1 MSPGCWNKV
10 RARKSNKSHI
20 SQALRSCYNKNM
32 TTPDPETP
40 ELTAVA
46 SPPEGEEAAQRE
58 AERQQRT
65 ITIVATVIGIGIL
78 ALLGTGLYFLFR
90 PATPVDQVERIRDV
104 FIIVMALESLL
115 IGAALILLIV
125 QFASLINL
133 LQNEVRPIL
142 DSTNDTVNYLRGT
155 AEFLGE
161 NVVEPVVKL
170 NGYLA
175 GMQRMLELLGVKK
188 K

>member
-1 MSPGCWNKV
+1 
-10 RARKSNKSHI
+10 
-20 SQALRSCYNKNM
+20 M
-32 TTPDPETP
+32 TTPTP
-40 ELTAVA
+40 EL
-46 SPPEGEEAAQRE
+46 PETTPLEEAAKRE

-65 ITIVATVIGIGIL
+65 IAITAGIVLVLLIAGIVAAVIG
-78 ALLGTGLYFLFR
+78 LLQ
-90 PATPVDQVERIRDV
+90 PNTPTDKIRDI
-104 FIIVMALESLL
+104 FIIFMAIESLL
-115 IGAALILLIV
+115 IGVALIVLIV

-142 DSTNDTVNYLRGT
+142 DATNDTVNHLRGT

-161 NVVEPVVKL
+161 NVVEPVIKL

>member
-1 MSPGCWNKV
+1 
-10 RARKSNKSHI
+10 
-20 SQALRSCYNKNM
+20 M

-40 ELTAVA
+40 EPTAL
-46 SPPEGEEAAQRE
+46 EEAVQRE
-58 AERQQRT
+58 AERRQRT
-65 ITIVATVIGIGIL
+65 ITISAVIIIIVLIAGIIAAVIG
-78 ALLGTGLYFLFR
+78 LLQPGT
-90 PATPVDQVERIRDV
+90 PTDKIRDI
-104 FIIVMALESLL
+104 FIIFMALESLL
-115 IGAALILLIV
+115 IGVALIVLIV

-142 DSTNDTVNYLRGT
+142 DATNETVNNLRGT

-161 NVVEPVVKL
+161 NVVEPVIKL

-175 GMQRMLELLGVKK
+175 GMQRMLELLGIKK

>member
-1 MSPGCWNKV
+1 
-10 RARKSNKSHI
+10 
-20 SQALRSCYNKNM
+20 M
-32 TTPDPETP
+32 TTPTP
-40 ELTAVA
+40 EI
-46 SPPEGEEAAQRE
+46 PEPTVVDEAAQRE
-58 AERQQRT
+58 VERHQRT
-65 ITIVATVIGIGIL
+65 IVITAVIALVILIALIVAAIIG
-78 ALLGTGLYFLFR
+78 LLQ
-90 PATPVDQVERIRDV
+90 PNTPTDKIRDI
-104 FIIVMALESLL
+104 FIIFMALESLL
-115 IGAALILLIV
+115 IGVALIVLIV

-142 DSTNDTVNYLRGT
+142 DATNETVNHLRGT

-161 NVVEPVVKL
+161 NVVEPVIKL

>member
-1 MSPGCWNKV
+1 
-10 RARKSNKSHI
+10 
-20 SQALRSCYNKNM
+20 M
-32 TTPDPETP
+32 TTPTPETP
-40 ELTAVA
+40 EPTAL
-46 SPPEGEEAAQRE
+46 EEAAQRE
-58 AERQQRT
+58 AERRQRT
-65 ITIVATVIGIGIL
+65 IVITAVIFLIVLIAGIVAAVIG
-78 ALLGTGLYFLFR
+78 LLQ
-90 PATPVDQVERIRDV
+90 PNTPTEKIRDI
-104 FIIVMALESLL
+104 FIIFTALESLL
-115 IGAALILLIV
+115 IGTALIILIV

-142 DSTNDTVNYLRGT
+142 DATNETVNHLRGT

-161 NVVEPVVKL
+161 NVVEPVIKL

>member
-1 MSPGCWNKV
+1 
-10 RARKSNKSHI
+10 
-20 SQALRSCYNKNM
+20 M
-32 TTPDPETP
+32 TTSNSEAP
-40 ELTAVA
+40 ELTAL
-46 SPPEGEEAAQRE
+46 EEAKQRE
-58 AERQQRT
+58 AERKQRT
-65 ITIVATVIGIGIL
+65 IIITAVIFIILLVVGIVAAVIG
-78 ALLGTGLYFLFR
+78 LLQ
-90 PATPVDQVERIRDV
+90 PDTPTDRIRDI
-104 FIIVMALESLL
+104 FIIFMALESLL
-115 IGAALILLIV
+115 IGAALVILIV

-142 DSTNDTVNYLRGT
+142 DATNETVNHLRGT

-161 NVVEPVVKL
+161 NVVQPVIKL

>member
-1 MSPGCWNKV
+1 
-10 RARKSNKSHI
+10 
-20 SQALRSCYNKNM
+20 M
-32 TTPDPETP
+32 TTPAPETP
-40 ELTAVA
+40 ELTVV
-46 SPPEGEEAAQRE
+46 EEAQQRE
-58 AERQQRT
+58 AERRQRT
-65 ITIVATVIGIGIL
+65 IVITAVIVLVVLIVGIVAAIIG
-78 ALLGTGLYFLFR
+78 LLQ
-90 PATPVDQVERIRDV
+90 PNTPTDKIRDI
-104 FIIVMALESLL
+104 FIIFMALESLL
-115 IGAALILLIV
+115 IGVALVVLIV

-142 DSTNDTVNYLRGT
+142 DATNETVNHLRGT

-161 NVVEPVVKL
+161 NVVEPVIKL

>member
-1 MSPGCWNKV
+1 
-10 RARKSNKSHI
+10 
-20 SQALRSCYNKNM
+20 M
-32 TTPDPETP
+32 TTPAPETP
-40 ELTAVA
+40 ELTVV
-46 SPPEGEEAAQRE
+46 EEAQQRE
-58 AERQQRT
+58 AERRQRT
-65 ITIVATVIGIGIL
+65 IVITAVIVLVVLIAGIVAAIIG
-78 ALLGTGLYFLFR
+78 LLQ
-90 PATPVDQVERIRDV
+90 PNTPTDKIRDI
-104 FIIVMALESLL
+104 FIIFMALESLL
-115 IGAALILLIV
+115 IGVALIVLII

-142 DSTNDTVNYLRGT
+142 DATNETVNHLRGT

-161 NVVEPVVKL
+161 NVVEPVIKL